1 MLWGVKIPAA
11 LVGLSIVVIGCS
23 PASPPPAGPTSD
35 APGPPNARPGVIE
48 RHADQFAN
56 ELPRRP
62 PGSNEEQVAASYI
75 LGFLQQAGY
84 PGRLEGVPVADLIR
98 STNVIATPPGGAT
111 PEYLVAVPDGT
122 PSNEALDAH
131 SIGVFLEVAR
141 ALSVRKPAHPVE
153 FVALGAEFAE
163 QEAGTLGSRAMAS
176 LLREESLEPQIIYLS
191 PELSGDSFHA
201 EGPLASRFKAVP
213 RPGIGPLNQIALAA
227 ANAYRNEGFEVTV
240 IDGHPSVVADTL
252 LEFLSRSTG

>member
-1 MLWGVKIPAA
+1 MLWSVKTPAV
-11 LVGLSIVVIGCS
+11 LVGLSIVVMGCS
-23 PASPPPAGPTSD
+23 TTPRPTGPISE

-48 RHADQFAN
+48 RHATQFAT

-75 LGFLQQAGY
+75 LGFLQQANY

-98 STNVIATPPGGAT
+98 STNVIATPPRGAA
-111 PEYLVAVPDGT
+111 PEYLVAVPSGT
-122 PSNEALDAH
+122 PSNVALEAH

-141 ALSVRKPAHPVE
+141 GLSVRRPGHAVE

-163 QEAGTLGSRAMAS
+163 QEAGTLGSRVMAT
-176 LLREESLEPQIIYLS
+176 LLREDSFDPQIIYLS
-191 PELSGDSFHA
+191 PELSGDSFYA
-201 EGPLASRFKAVP
+201 EGPLASRFEAASSSGVA
-213 RPGIGPLNQIALAA
+213 PLPEIALAA
-227 ANAYRNEGFEVTV
+227 ADVFRNEGFEVTV
-240 IDGHPSVVADTL
+240 IDGDPTVVADAL

>member
-11 LVGLSIVVIGCS
+11 LVGLSMIVAGCS
-23 PASPPPAGPTSD
+23 TTPPPAGPTSE
-35 APGPPNARPGVIE
+35 APGPLNARPGVVE
-48 RHADQFAN
+48 RHATQFAN
-56 ELPRRP
+56 ELPKRP
-62 PGSNEEQVAASYI
+62 PGSNEEQIAASYI

-84 PGRLEGVPVADLIR
+84 PGRLDGVPVADLIR
-98 STNVIATPPGGAT
+98 STNVIATPPRGAA
-111 PEYLVAVPDGT
+111 PEYLVAVPSGT

-141 ALSVRKPAHPVE
+141 ALSVRQPAHPVE

-176 LLREESLEPQIIYLS
+176 LLREESFEPQIIYLS
-191 PELSGDSFHA
+191 PELSGDSFYA
-201 EGPLASRFKAVP
+201 EGPLASRFRELSSSGVAP
-213 RPGIGPLNQIALAA
+213 PHEIALAA
-227 ANAYRNEGFEVTV
+227 ADVYRNEGFEATV
-240 IDGHPSVVADTL
+240 IDGHPTAVADTL